1 MHQSCLLLR
10 KLLEI
15 NIFGKGFFLSMAPST
30 WSHKVS
36 WLDSTFRQR
45 RLGTGARRELWV
57 DHELTCLLCV
67 QLAWFGR
74 PSAALGRECWLVQ
87 LAEKPSCIRWQ
98 FPLQIFQWIDWDSTR
113 SRGYKL
119 VARLDFPPSLGGV
132 EFGCDAQIRPDE
144 LQLTTTDGLAGE
156 PMNSPWHP
164 EQWDY

>member
-1 MHQSCLLLR
+1 
-10 KLLEI
+10 
-15 NIFGKGFFLSMAPST
+15 MAPST

-45 RLGTGARRELWV
+45 RLGTGARHELWV

-87 LAEKPSCIRWQ
+87 LAEKPSSCIRWQ
-98 FPLQIFQWIDWDSTR
+98 AISPTDFPMNWLGFHPKY
-113 SRGYKL
+113 RGYKL

-164 EQWDY
+164 EQWDYNGLMIPPGMRSLTTQLRVV